1 MEGGHGRPTA
11 GAVAG
16 TTADEGARSVAL
28 ATALAARDRRGNC
41 DHHQRDESDNNK
53 NGLAHVIQS
62 WCRSLETVAADGY
75 RFLMSDAPN
84 ITFNSVSKGEV
95 SATYANLPPA
105 SRIVFT
111 NKTSG
116 QPFGGGIDASG
127 SASVE
132 IKVPSGAPA
141 GDYYLEAQDSTGSF
155 LAESVVFH
163 VSLPPAE

>member
-1 MEGGHGRPTA
+1 MRPLA
-11 GAVAG
+11 EVA
-16 TTADEGARSVAL
+16 
-28 ATALAARDRRGNC
+28 RG
-41 DHHQRDESDNNK
+41 
-53 NGLAHVIQS
+53 
-62 WCRSLETVAADGY
+62 SLETVAADGY
-75 RFLMSDAPN
+75 RFPMSDAPN
-84 ITFNSVSKGEV
+84 IIFNSVSKGEV
-95 SATYANLPPA
+95 SATYANLPPG
-105 SRIVFT
+105 SRIVFI